1 MYSKCKYVSLASP
14 LTLSPHLHHQ
24 IMCSELL
31 GGVCVHAC
39 ACVRVCVCVCVC
51 DYFRKKST
59 RSPRHLE

>member
-51 DYFRKKST
+51 VT
-59 RSPRHLE
+59 ILERSQPDLLGI